1 MGDARPRLR
10 VRRPLL
16 LSISALAPI
25 GSQANISLVVF
36 SFGAGYPYMV
46 AHCPTYTTD
55 PNMVPLNIAS
65 DRVYDFLLGFIAEMT
80 KIFPD
85 EFVHTVRPIPTSVPG
100 TG

>member
-1 MGDARPRLR
+1 MFR
-10 VRRPLL
+10 
-16 LSISALAPI
+16 
-25 GSQANISLVVF
+25 GS

-85 EFVHTVRPIPTSVPG
+85 EFVHTVRPLPTLFPTTRYQLSEAHI
-100 TG
+100 TAQ